1 MDLGAGTRALH
12 SVYDVGPNLRV
23 TEDVTY
29 TDQTQ
34 SVRLRYAIANI
45 SDATV
50 SFSAAE
56 LADLYTAGSDDGTG
70 VFEPGPPRF
79 VGGRGANGALAG
91 LIEETPWSHYQSG

>member
-1 MDLGAGTRALH
+1 MESPTLVTSAPARARCTR
-12 SVYDVGPNLRV
+12 STTFGPNLRV

-29 TDQTQ
+29 TDQTR
-34 SVRLRYAIANI
+34 SVRLRYAIRKHLRG
-45 SDATV
+45 TV

-79 VGGRGANGALAG
+79 VGGRERQRALQPG
-91 LIEETPWSHYQSG
+91 